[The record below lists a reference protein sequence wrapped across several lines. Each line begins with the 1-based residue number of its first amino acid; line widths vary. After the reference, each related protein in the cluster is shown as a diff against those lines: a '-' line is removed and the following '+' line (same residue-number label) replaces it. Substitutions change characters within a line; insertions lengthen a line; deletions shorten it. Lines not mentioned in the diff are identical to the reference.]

1 VEYRRETLNAPPV
14 PYTDIG
20 DIVGWPY
27 YGYGGDQKVVSV
39 FSEINAPVSKR
50 LQLDGALRADKV
62 WDSDTSVTP
71 KLGFKWTPWNQ
82 LAIRGTYAA
91 GFRAPNPAEKGSTS
105 RTASALDLTGNGFL
119 SISQTTGNP
128 NLQPEKSKTVTL
140 GAIFEPRRTT
150 SMGINFWWLERKN
163 EINRGDPFSILE
175 NPSGWP
181 NAQVIRDSQGN
192 ILMITTPF
200 QNNSKSRLNG
210 IDFDVAHRMTMGHA
224 GTLSAKLTWTYL
236 HSYKKTFVDGT
247 TVEYAGTHGP
257 MTVSGNS
264 GTPRNKANV
273 EITWE
278 RERTSLSTYINY
290 IGSYINKDN
299 READC
304 FDHFANGAPAPGDC
318 KVGSFTTVN
327 LRGSYKPQ
335 KNTEIYFSITNLFD
349 RIAPLDPSSYINL
362 NFNPSFHLDGAIGR
376 TFNIGLKHDF

>member
-1 VEYRRETLNAPPV
+1 
-14 PYTDIG
+14 
-20 DIVGWPY
+20 
-27 YGYGGDQKVVSV
+27 
-39 FSEINAPVSKR
+39 
-50 LQLDGALRADKV
+50 
-62 WDSDTSVTP
+62 
-71 KLGFKWTPWNQ
+71 
-82 LAIRGTYAA
+82 
-91 GFRAPNPAEKGSTS
+91 
-105 RTASALDLTGNGFL
+105 
-119 SISQTTGNP
+119 
-128 NLQPEKSKTVTL
+128 
-140 GAIFEPRRTT
+140 
-150 SMGINFWWLERKN
+150 MGINFWWLERKN